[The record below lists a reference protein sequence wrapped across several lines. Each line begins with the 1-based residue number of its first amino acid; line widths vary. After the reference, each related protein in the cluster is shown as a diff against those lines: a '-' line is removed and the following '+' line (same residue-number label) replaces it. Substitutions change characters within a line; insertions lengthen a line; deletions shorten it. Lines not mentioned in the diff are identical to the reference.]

1 MATTTYRNHG
11 KSRKMGARNLKKMGS
26 SRKDK
31 PADVRPLDQEALD
44 NQLRQGDAQ
53 KSRKRPTRHKLPR
66 GTVRV
71 RAHSYVHKNEKRKNI
86 PETGLFANFKD
97 DDEVRKYRYD
107 PNQDPE
113 LHWTGKAE
121 KKELEVD
128 TVPLHMHERVDPM
141 TLIMNLTKS
150 ELLEQSNLVDFFDD
164 EQKKLSYSKAIDFY
178 KHEYDWA
185 NRLVA
190 GDSLSIMNSLIEKEG
205 MEGKVKMIYFDPPYG
220 INYNS
225 NFQTELNKRGVGS
238 KDEDLSKD
246 PETIKA
252 FRDTWE
258 LGIHSYLTYLRDRL
272 YLSKTLLRDDGSIF
286 VQISDENVHRVR
298 IILDEI
304 FGAENFISQ
313 ISFQKTTQSTTA
325 YLSNVFDIL
334 LWYAKDK
341 KLFKSNNLFRERTPE
356 ERDKTFNK
364 LDIGNGDQVSVS
376 KRNKY
381 PNARQFRLDNMY
393 SMGFTKTG
401 SMPYIFKGKKYSPPN
416 DLHWKVSQKVMDA
429 LTEKERLVAVGN
441 TLMFKN
447 YYDDF
452 PYIKFTNVWTD
463 TVRGGINSEK
473 IYVVQTTVKVIQRCM
488 LMATN
493 PGDLVLDPTC
503 GSGTTAFVA
512 EKLGRRWITC
522 DTSQVSISLA
532 RMRLMSAVFDYY
544 KLRSEADGVCGGFQY
559 EMIEHKTKKS
569 IAEVD
574 GDEEKGGEE
583 HEHQYET
590 LYDKPRVDNNKKRVS
605 GPFTLESA
613 SPPTVE
619 SLDTIHAKANEDSYV
634 NMLPKLI
641 GKHFQDNWRMA
652 LKTVGVSGRAKIGF
666 EYLESHPTS
675 RWIHASGL
683 TTDSKKVAVTFGPEY
698 GTMDTRQIQYAREE
712 IRMLNEKFDIVI
724 LAAMQFD
731 PAVHDEVSGLNGNDR
746 VEETYYM
753 VDINKDL
760 MNLNLKSPKSAKSAT
775 FWMIGQPDVELEKSE
790 DEYVVEIRGFDYM
803 NPRTGEMSSGN
814 TDNIAMWSLDTNYDG
829 RCMYPRQV
837 FFPMSGS
844 IGEKL
849 YDKMLK
855 SLKAVIDEDRLESY
869 KGTRSLPFRPS
880 NTLGGA
886 EGTKKIAVKV
896 VDEAGRETMRVLNLD

>member
-1 MATTTYRNHG
+1 MATTTYRSHRR
-11 KSRKMGARNLKKMGS
+11 SRKTDAHNLKKKGS
-26 SRKDK
+26 SRKGK
-31 PADVRPLDQEALD
+31 LADVRPFDQKALD
-44 NQLRQGDAQ
+44 NQLRQGDTQ
-53 KSRKRPTRHKLPR
+53 KSRKQSPRHKLAR
-66 GTVRV
+66 GTSRI
-71 RAHSYVHKNEKRKNI
+71 RAHSYVHKNERRKNI

-97 DDEVRKYRYD
+97 DDEARRYRYD
-107 PNQDPE
+107 PNQDPA
-113 LHWTGKAE
+113 LHWTGKVE
-121 KKELEVD
+121 KKEFEVD
-128 TVPLHMHERVDPM
+128 TIPLHMHERVDPM
-141 TLIMNLTKS
+141 TLIMNLTKP

-185 NRLVA
+185 NRLIA

-205 MEGKVKMIYFDPPYG
+205 MEGKVKMVYFDPPYG

-225 NFQTELNKRGVGS
+225 NFQTELNKRDVGS

-286 VQISDENVHRVR
+286 VQINDENVHRVR

-304 FGAENFISQ
+304 FGVENFISQ

-325 YLSNVFDIL
+325 HLSSVFDII

-341 KLFKSNNLFRERTPE
+341 KLFRTNNLFRARTLE
-356 ERDKTFNK
+356 ERDRTFNR
-364 LDIGNGDQVSVS
+364 LDIGNGEHVAVS
-376 KRNKY
+376 KRNEY
-381 PNARQFRLDNMY
+381 PNARQFCLTAVHSNHFSETR
-393 SMGFTKTG
+393 SK
-401 SMPYIFKGKKYSPPN
+401 SYIFEGKEYSPPKGYQ
-416 DLHWKVSQKVMDA
+416 WSVSKEVMDA
-429 LTEKERLVAVGN
+429 LVEKERLIPSGKH
-441 TLMFKN
+441 LRYKR
-447 YYDDF
+447 YYNDF
-452 PYIKFTNVWTD
+452 PYTKFTNIWTD
-463 TVRGGINSEK
+463 TLPSGFNSEK
-473 IYVVQTTVKVIQRCM
+473 IYVVQTNSKVVQRCM

-512 EKLGRRWITC
+512 EKFGRRWITC
-522 DTSQVSISLA
+522 DTSQVAVSLA
-532 RMRLMSAVFDYY
+532 RIRLMSSVFDYY
-544 KLRSEADGVCGGFQY
+544 KLKSEADGVCGGFQY
-559 EMIEHKTKKS
+559 ETIERKTIKS
-569 IAEVD
+569 IAGITE
-574 GDEEKGGEE
+574 GEE
-583 HEHQYET
+583 DDKESEHQHET
-590 LYDKPRVDNNKKRVS
+590 LYDKPLVDDSKKRVS

-619 SLDTIHAKANEDSYV
+619 SLDAIHTDIDEDSV
-634 NMLPKLI
+634 GGLPELA

-652 LKTVGVSGRAKIGF
+652 LEIVGVSGRAKIEF
-666 EYLESHPTS
+666 ESLEAHPAS

-683 TTDSKKVAVTFGPEY
+683 TTSSMRVAVSFGPEY

-731 PAVHDEVSGLNGNDR
+731 PAVHDEVSSLNGNSR
-746 VEETYYM
+746 VKETYYM

-760 MNLNLKSPKSAKSAT
+760 MNRDLKSPKSAKSAT
-775 FWMIGQPDVELEKSE
+775 FWMIGQPDVELEKSR
-790 DEYVVEIRGFDYM
+790 DGYAVEIRGFDYM
-803 NPRTGEMSSGN
+803 DPKTGEMSSGN

-837 FFPMSGS
+837 FFPMFGS

-849 YDKMLK
+849 YDKMLR
-855 SLKAVIDEDRLESY
+855 SLKTVIDEDKLESY
-869 KGTRSLPFRPS
+869 KGTRSFTFRPS
-880 NTLGGA
+880 DEPSGA
-886 EGTKKIAVKV
+886 EGAKKIAVKV

>member
-1 MATTTYRNHG
+1 M
-11 KSRKMGARNLKKMGS
+11 
-26 SRKDK
+26 
-31 PADVRPLDQEALD
+31 
-44 NQLRQGDAQ
+44 
-53 KSRKRPTRHKLPR
+53 
-66 GTVRV
+66 
-71 RAHSYVHKNEKRKNI
+71 
-86 PETGLFANFKD
+86 
-97 DDEVRKYRYD
+97 
-107 PNQDPE
+107 
-113 LHWTGKAE
+113 LHWTGKVE
-121 KKELEVD
+121 KKEFEVD
-128 TVPLHMHERVDPM
+128 TVPLHMHERMDPM
-141 TLIMNLTKS
+141 TLIMNLTKP

-178 KHEYDWA
+178 RHEYDWA
-185 NRLVA
+185 NRLIA

-225 NFQTELNKRGVGS
+225 NFQTELNKRDVGS

-252 FRDTWE
+252 FRDTWD

-298 IILDEI
+298 IILDEV

-313 ISFQKTTQSTTA
+313 ISFQKTTQSTTTHLA
-325 YLSNVFDIL
+325 SVFDII

-341 KLFKSNNLFRERTPE
+341 KLFKTNNLFRERTSE
-356 ERDKTFNK
+356 ERDRTFNK
-364 LDIGNGDQVSVS
+364 LDIGNNEHVSVS
-376 KRNKY
+376 KRNEY

-393 SMGFTKTG
+393 SNHFSETRSKSYT
-401 SMPYIFKGKKYSPPN
+401 FDGKKYHPSK
-416 DLHWKVSQKVMDA
+416 DRQWRVSKEVMNA
-429 LTEKERLVAVGN
+429 LAEKGRLVPSGKH
-441 TLMFKN
+441 LYYKL

-452 PYIKFTNVWTD
+452 PYTKFTNIWTD
-463 TVRGGINSEK
+463 TVPSGFNSEK
-473 IYVVQTTVKVIQRCM
+473 IYVVQTNSKVIQRCM

-512 EKLGRRWITC
+512 EKFGRRWITC
-522 DTSQVSISLA
+522 DTSQIAISLA
-532 RMRLMSAVFDYY
+532 RMRLMSSVFDYY
-544 KLRSEADGVCGGFQY
+544 KLKSETDGVCGGFQY
-559 EMIEHKTKKS
+559 ETIERKTIKS
-569 IAEVD
+569 IAGIVD
-574 GDEEKGGEE
+574 GAEEEDDKEPE
-583 HEHQYET
+583 YQHET
-590 LYDKPRVDNNKKRVS
+590 LYDKPLVDYNKKRVS

-619 SLDTIHAKANEDSYV
+619 SLDAIHTDVGEDSHAGE
-634 NMLPKLI
+634 LPELA

-652 LKTVGVSGRAKIGF
+652 LEAVGVSGRAKIEFGS
-666 EYLESHPTS
+666 LEPHPAS

-683 TTDSKKVAVTFGPEY
+683 TTSSRRVAISFGPEY

-731 PAVHDEVSGLNGNDR
+731 PAVHDEVSGLNGNSR

-760 MNLNLKSPKSAKSAT
+760 MNRDLKSPKSPKSAT
-775 FWMIGQPDVELEKSE
+775 FWMIGQPDVELEKSR
-790 DEYVVEIRGFDYM
+790 DGYMVEIRGFDYM
-803 NPRTGEMSSGN
+803 DPKTGEMSSGN

-849 YDKMLK
+849 YDRMLR
-855 SLKAVIDEDRLESY
+855 SLKAVIDENKLESY
-869 KGTRSLPFRPS
+869 KGTRSFPFRPPNEPS
-880 NTLGGA
+880 GS

-896 VDEAGRETMRVLNLD
+896 VDEAGRETMRILSLD